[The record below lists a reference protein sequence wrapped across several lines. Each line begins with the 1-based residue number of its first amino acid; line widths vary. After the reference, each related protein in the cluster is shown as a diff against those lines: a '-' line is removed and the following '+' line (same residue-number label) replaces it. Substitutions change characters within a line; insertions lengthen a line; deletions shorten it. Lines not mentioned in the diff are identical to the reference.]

1 VTVTPPETGDEHTPE
16 TGDQNLPETG
26 NSGAAE
32 TGATAAETG
41 AESTDLQAEVLKWRE
56 MARKNE
62 ASAKANADAAKELA
76 KLKRQGMGET
86 ERAVAEAVAA
96 RESELRIEYGA
107 QLARSALAEALGDR
121 LPADAKAA
129 LLDGIDYG
137 RFLDDGDVDTEAVAA
152 FATKAIPETKP
163 GQLSPDLGQGARPL
177 GAANGADDPF
187 TRALRSKVGLTR
199 PS

>member
-1 VTVTPPETGDEHTPE
+1 VTKDAPVQGDANPPDTGDDNPPD
-16 TGDQNLPETG
+16 TGTG
-26 NSGAAE
+26 TAAD
-32 TGATAAETG
+32 TGAPAADTG
-41 AESTDLQAEVLKWRE
+41 AVEDPQAEVVKWRDL
-56 MARKNE
+56 ARKHE
-62 ASAKANADAAKELA
+62 VQAKANAGAARELA
-76 KLKRQGMGET
+76 ALKRQSMGET

-96 RESELRIEYGA
+96 REAELRTDYGA
-107 QLARSALAEALGDR
+107 RLARSAMAEALGDR

-137 RFLDDGDVDTEAVAA
+137 RFLTDGDVDTEAVAA
-152 FATKAIPETKP
+152 FATRAIPETKP
-163 GQLSPDLGQGARPL
+163 GQLTPDLGQGARPL